1 MIIYI
6 KEEEIKLMKN
16 LELGSFIIRLVLG
29 IIFLVHGFTKFQGGI
44 EHTAGFFSSI
54 GLPGFLAYL
63 VGGVELIG
71 GILLILGL
79 GTRIIAGAFAIIMI
93 GAIFTVKLKT
103 GFVGGY
109 ELELALL
116 AMSLHLLFSGNQF
129 FAMDHVFVRRKSESQ
144 NF

>member
-1 MIIYI
+1 MI
-6 KEEEIKLMKN
+6 KN

-44 EHTAGFFSSI
+44 ENTAGFFSSI

-63 VGGVELIG
+63 VGEVELIG

-79 GTRIIAGAFAIIMI
+79 GTRIIAGAFAAIMV
-93 GAIFTVKLKT
+93 GAIFTVKLKS

-109 ELELALL
+109 EFELALL

-129 FAMDHVFVRRKSESQ
+129 FAMDNVFVRRKSESQ
-144 NF
+144 ST

>member
-1 MIIYI
+1 MI
-6 KEEEIKLMKN
+6 KN

-44 EHTAGFFSSI
+44 ENTAGFFSSI

-79 GTRIIAGAFAIIMI
+79 GTRIIAGAFAAIMV
-93 GAIFTVKLKT
+93 GAIFTVKLKS

-109 ELELALL
+109 EFELALL

-129 FAMDHVFVRRKSESQ
+129 FAMDNVFVRRKSESQ
-144 NF
+144 ST